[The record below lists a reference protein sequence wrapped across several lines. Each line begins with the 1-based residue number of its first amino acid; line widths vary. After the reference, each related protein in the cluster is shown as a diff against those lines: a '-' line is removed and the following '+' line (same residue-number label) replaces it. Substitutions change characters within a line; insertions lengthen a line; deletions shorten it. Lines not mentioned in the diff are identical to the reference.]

1 MIELQRENKFMGFVT
16 AEESFLKR
24 CEKNF
29 DKIVPENPNYK
40 KDVEEA
46 IFYDV
51 FSLVGARAISIVNL
65 LIEEPIEEIQKFMR
79 DWKIFNAQITR
90 LNSEIEAISAQLMLA
105 FR

>member
-29 DKIVPENPNYK
+29 DKIVPENPSYK
-40 KDVEEA
+40 KDVKEA

-65 LIEEPIEEIQKFMR
+65 LIEEPIEEIRKFMR

-90 LNSEIEAISAQLMLA
+90 LNSEIEAISSQMML
-105 FR
+105 